1 VFNLA
6 DYISNDIFSNPN
18 SFDLSSLKYKKI
30 LITGASGIVGTYLVA
45 TIAHLLKK
53 NVLNAFLDVLARN
66 EPEPFYKEIAGH
78 PNIRIIPVDLC
89 AENSAASLETYDL
102 IIHAASYGQ
111 PQKFMSEKIK
121 TLQLNTAVVF
131 SLFGK
136 LNPNGCFIFFSTS
149 EVYSGLTE
157 PPFRENQI
165 GNTNT
170 DHSRACYIEAKR
182 CGEAICNAFREQGFK
197 THSLRLSL
205 AYGPGARADDRRVLN
220 SFIQKGLAGR
230 IDLMDGG
237 EAKRTY
243 CYIADVNW
251 IVWRIIQQGGH
262 GVYNVGGESR
272 TTIGQLAKR
281 IGSFL
286 DVPVFFPTKFSEV
299 AGAPD
304 DVQLDM
310 SRFQDELGKICF
322 TSFENGLSK
331 TIAWQRIYN
340 KG

>member
-1 VFNLA
+1 MNNPAEF
-6 DYISNDIFSNPN
+6 IFQDIFSNPN
-18 SFDLSSLKYKKI
+18 AIDLGNFKYKKV
-30 LITGASGIVGTYLVA
+30 LITGASGVVGTYLVA
-45 TIAHLLKK
+45 TLARLIEE
-53 NVLNAFLDVLARN
+53 NVIDVFLDVVVRSKL
-66 EPEPFYKEIAGH
+66 EDFYKEITRH
-78 PNIRIIPVDLC
+78 SNIRIISADLC
-89 AENSAASLETYDL
+89 DWDSWVNLETYDL

-121 TLQLNTAVVF
+121 TLQLNTSVMF

-136 LNPNGCFIFFSTS
+136 LRPAGCLIFFSTS
-149 EVYSGLTE
+149 EVYSGLTS
-157 PPFRENQI
+157 PPFREDQI

-182 CGEAICNAFREQGFK
+182 CGEAICNAFHEQGFK

-205 AYGPGARADDRRVLN
+205 AYGPGARTDDKRVLN
-220 SFIQKGLAGR
+220 NFIKKAFAGK
-230 IDLMDGG
+230 IDLMDAG

-251 IVWRIIQQGGH
+251 IVWRIIQQGSYR
-262 GVYNVGGESR
+262 VYNIGGESR
-272 TTIGQLAKR
+272 TTIGQLAKQ
-281 IGSFL
+281 IGDL
-286 DVPVFFPTKFSEV
+286 LQVPVHFPVKPNQV

-310 SRFQDELGKICF
+310 SRFQDEQGKLRF
-322 TSFENGLSK
+322 TSLEDGLRK

-340 KG
+340 KD